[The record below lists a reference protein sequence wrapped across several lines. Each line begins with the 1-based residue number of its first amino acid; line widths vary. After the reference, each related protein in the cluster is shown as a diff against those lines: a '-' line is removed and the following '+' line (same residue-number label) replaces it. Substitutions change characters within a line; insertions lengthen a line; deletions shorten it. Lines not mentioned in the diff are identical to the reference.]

1 MQTHVRRGI
10 IRKTEGSADNIYSFK
25 HIILLIISEKMKGI
39 VSLKINEKQVD
50 RKQEIKGNL
59 KSL

>member
-1 MQTHVRRGI
+1 
-10 IRKTEGSADNIYSFK
+10 
-25 HIILLIISEKMKGI
+25 MKRI

-59 KSL
+59 KTYNVKVESKYNAHNWKHRMLYKIEETI